1 MADSASG
8 TDTGARERT
17 RGPWASGRFDVE
29 GHRGAKGLVVE
40 NTLAGFTA
48 AFDAGVTGVELDVRL
63 TADGEVVVWHD
74 PVLLPLKCRAT
85 GPGVVGRRVD
95 ELTLAQLRTV
105 DVGSRSLPGFP
116 GQGTDPGARI
126 PTLREVVDHGLECA
140 PHVWWT
146 IELKVDPRDPTEAAR
161 RDELLDG
168 VLDVVHDSGVDDRC
182 FVHSFNWS
190 VLERAREL
198 APDVARSA
206 LVESAVTW
214 VPDSPWTG
222 GVDVA
227 EHGDDVAAG
236 AAEVGAHVLSPEHVL
251 VDAALVERAHGLGL
265 GVLPWTV
272 NDVEHVRAVVAA
284 GVDGLVTDY
293 PDRALAVVAGLR

>member
-1 MADSASG
+1 MAEAPS
-8 TDTGARERT
+8 

-40 NTLAGFTA
+40 NTLASFTA

-63 TADGEVVVWHD
+63 TADGELVVWHD
-74 PVLLPLKCRAT
+74 PVLLPLKCRAAS
-85 GPGVVGRRVD
+85 PELVGRRVD
-95 ELTLAQLRTV
+95 ELTLEQLRTV
-105 DVGSRSLPGFP
+105 DVGSQGLAGFP
-116 GQGTDPGARI
+116 GQRTDPGARI
-126 PTLREVVDHGLECA
+126 PTLREVVGHGLDRA

-146 IELKVDPRDPTEAAR
+146 IELKVDPRDRTEVAR

-168 VLDVVHDSGVDDRC
+168 VLDVVHDLGVDDRC

-190 VLERAREL
+190 VLERAREV

-206 LVESAVTW
+206 LVESGVTW
-214 VPDSPWTG
+214 VPGSPWTG

-227 EHGDDVAAG
+227 AHGDDVAAG

-251 VDAALVERAHGLGL
+251 VDAALVDRAHDLGL

-272 NDVEHVRAVVAA
+272 NDPDHVRAVVAA
-284 GVDGLVTDY
+284 GVDGLVSDY